1 MAVTEVRDV
10 EKVSWAKR
18 LGGSLKGVLA
28 GIVLFIAGF
37 PVLFWNES
45 RSVAT
50 AKRLDEGAGAVVS
63 VPADKVDAANEGKLV
78 HVSGR
83 AATDETLADAQFGVS
98 ANAIRLA
105 RKVEVYQWVEHSDT
119 KRVKEGD
126 KEKDVT
132 TYSYTQEWCEKPVD
146 SGRFHDRG
154 FVNPPA
160 ALPFSDREVLASKV
174 ALGAFTLSAADV
186 KRISGEV
193 PFEFPVDYKVP
204 ETIAGGQFLN
214 GTVYIPAAEAV
225 PAPAVSAPAVPA
237 PAVSAPAAAAPA
249 ATPAATNAVAEVA
262 AATNAVAEVAAA
274 TTNAVAQAVAQAAP
288 ARAVAQQ
295 PKTGDIRVTFT
306 VVPQH
311 DISVVER
318 QTGSTLAPWT
328 ASDGKDISMLV
339 NGLRTAEQ
347 MFASA
352 KSANKTFTW
361 IIRLIGFLLMFAG
374 VKMVLGPFVTLVDVI
389 PILNGLVAMGVSLVA
404 FLVAAAFS
412 LLTIAV
418 SWIAVRPVLGV
429 TLLVAAGALIAWLAV
444 RKRQAEQAK

>member
-160 ALPFSDREVLASKV
+160 ALPFSDREVFASKV

-225 PAPAVSAPAVPA
+225 PAPAVSAPAA
-237 PAVSAPAAAAPA
+237 PAPA

-262 AATNAVAEVAAA
+262 AAA
-274 TTNAVAQAVAQAAP
+274 TNAVAQAVAQAAP

>member
-63 VPADKVDAANEGKLV
+63 VPADKVEAANEGKLV

-214 GTVYIPAAEAV
+214 GTVYIPAAEVV
-225 PAPAVSAPAVPA
+225 PAPAVPA
-237 PAVSAPAAAAPA
+237 PAVSAPAAPAPA

-262 AATNAVAEVAAA
+262 AAA
-274 TTNAVAQAVAQAAP
+274 TNAVAQAVAQAAP

>member
-63 VPADKVDAANEGKLV
+63 VPAGKVDAANEGKLV

-193 PFEFPVDYKVP
+193 PFEFPEGYKVP

-225 PAPAVSAPAVPA
+225 PAPAVSAPAA
-237 PAVSAPAAAAPA
+237 PAPA

-262 AATNAVAEVAAA
+262 AAA
-274 TTNAVAQAVAQAAP
+274 TNAVAQAVAQAAP